1 MLTMDT
7 THTPDT
13 EYTINNKTI
22 HFNPHFEKSLTPS
35 IYNILRNMDTM
46 IFECNDEKYY
56 KYKCGK
62 MSKFDGPIDLPPNI
76 RVLKL
81 GHSFSQPIVL
91 TLRMEILTFA
101 HVFNQQIFLTPNI
114 KILTFSTFFDKTVH
128 LSKRILRLGFGACFD
143 QPINLSKNVVHMV
156 FGFHFNKPISLGK
169 KIQHLEL
176 DLKFTQSLV
185 LTKNI
190 LSFRCALR
198 KSLSCILSPYIEQ
211 MTLVYNNRSVVE
223 NISDS
228 VKSII
233 LRPYFSMPINNM
245 PQSVKKIS
253 RELV

>member
-1 MLTMDT
+1 MDT
-7 THTPDT
+7 AHTPDT
-13 EYTINNKTI
+13 EYTIDNKTI
-22 HFNPHFEKSLTPS
+22 HFNSRFEKSLTPS

-46 IFECNDEKYY
+46 IFECNDGNYY
-56 KYKCGK
+56 KFEYDK
-62 MSKFDGPIDLPPNI
+62 MSIFDKPIDLPPNI

-81 GHSFSQPIVL
+81 GHSFNQPIVL

-128 LSKRILRLGFGACFD
+128 LSKRILRLVFGTCFD

-156 FGFHFNKPISLGK
+156 FGFNFNKPISLGK

-198 KSLSCILSPYIEQ
+198 NNLSCILSPYIEQ
-211 MTLVYNNRSVVE
+211 LTLVYNNCSVVE
-223 NISDS
+223 NIPDS
-228 VKSII
+228 VKSMI
-233 LRPYFSMPINNM
+233 LRPCFSTPINNM

-253 RELV
+253 HELI